1 MIIVTTDKKE
11 HETSE
16 KKEHDVSKHEHA
28 HEKTAVLHGKTAPIL
43 AEGKNRE
50 AEEAPKHDVHS
61 AKQNASDV
69 ERASVPLFAPQKGA
83 SFSPSEKAC
92 QQLSSQARQVIAPKS
107 DAEHKHEEKKI
118 EVPAAEAKP
127 TAPPTGGAAPAAVP
141 TVLAAEAKP
150 FRREYKWAVAHVYSS
165 KNDTIITVTDLSGAE
180 TIAKA
185 SGGMI
190 VKADREEGKPYAA
203 MQAAAKVA
211 NEVKNRGITGLHIRI
226 RAPGG
231 HGAKTPG
238 AGAQAVVRSLAR
250 MGLRIG
256 KIEDVTPTPTDT
268 TKRPGGRRGR
278 RV

>member
-1 MIIVTTDKKE
+1 MAKE
-11 HETSE
+11 ET
-16 KKEHDVSKHEHA
+16 
-28 HEKTAVLHGKTAPIL
+28 KT
-43 AEGKNRE
+43 
-50 AEEAPKHDVHS
+50 EEKHDVHS
-61 AKQNASDV
+61 AKQNASD
-69 ERASVPLFAPQKGA
+69 
-83 SFSPSEKAC
+83 
-92 QQLSSQARQVIAPKS
+92 IAPKR
-107 DAEHKHEEKKI
+107 DAEHPHTHDKKTEEAKEHTHEKKSDDSKPS
-118 EVPAAEAKP
+118 EPPPAPAPSGGQSAPAGGAAAPVAAAEAPKP
-127 TAPPTGGAAPAAVP
+127 SV
-141 TVLAAEAKP
+141 P
-150 FRREYKWAVAHVYSS
+150 FRREYKWAVCHVYSS
-165 KNDTIITVTDLSGAE
+165 KNDTIITVTDMSGAE
-180 TIAKA
+180 TIGKA

-231 HGAKTPG
+231 NGAKTPG
-238 AGAQAVVRSLAR
+238 AGAQAVDRALAR